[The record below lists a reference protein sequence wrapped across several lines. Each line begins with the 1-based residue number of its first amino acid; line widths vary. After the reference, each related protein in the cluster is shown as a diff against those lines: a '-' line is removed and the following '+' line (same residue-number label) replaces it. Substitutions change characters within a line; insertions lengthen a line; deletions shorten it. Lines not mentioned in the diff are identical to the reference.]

1 MGDFVEALGALDAKK
16 AELESRIKAAEPKG
30 AKDAEGD
37 DSDAAEGDAGDR
49 DDDTPPVD
57 EAALKALKK
66 DLAAVKKQ
74 LKARWESFTTHIDA
88 AVDSLTPES
97 AADLLLT
104 ILHDDM
110 RGIVERYI
118 AAQRKAIVAAVE
130 NWWDK
135 YRVTLTQLE
144 GRRDEAAHA
153 LRHYLNELRYV

>member
-1 MGDFVEALGALDAKK
+1 MPPTGQAISFPGSTQPQLGGYLARPDGDGPFPGLVVIHEAFGLN
-16 AELESRIKAAEPKG
+16 
-30 AKDAEGD
+30 
-37 DSDAAEGDAGDR
+37 
-49 DDDTPPVD
+49 
-57 EAALKALKK
+57 
-66 DLAAVKKQ
+66 
-74 LKARWESFTTHIDA
+74 
-88 AVDSLTPES
+88 
-97 AADLLLT
+97 
-104 ILHDDM
+104 DDM